1 MREFT
6 EKKLYNQSKKS
17 LNHLLPTPY
26 YQVKRILLTGKTG
39 QVGWEL
45 QRSLAPLGR
54 VIALDRTQMD
64 LTNPDSIR
72 QAIRE
77 TAPNIIVNAAGYT
90 AVDKSEAEPELA
102 IQVNAVAPGVMAEE
116 ARRLGALIIHYST
129 DYVFDGFKDGS
140 YSEED
145 PTNPLSAY
153 GRSKLM
159 GEQAIQSAGA
169 PHLIFRTSWVY
180 SARGNNFVR
189 TILRLAR
196 ERGELKIVNDQVG
209 APTSAS
215 TIAEIT
221 AQVLAQA
228 ITAQGFSMGPLLE
241 KSGLY
246 HLTAAGAVSW
256 FGFAEAILTEA
267 ETVLGIKVPSLIP
280 ISTSDY
286 PLPAQRPANSRLNTA
301 RLTRIFGLMPPNWD
315 SALKSC
321 IRELATQ

>member
-1 MREFT
+1 M
-6 EKKLYNQSKKS
+6 
-17 LNHLLPTPY
+17 
-26 YQVKRILLTGKTG
+26 RILITGKNG

-45 QRSLAPLGR
+45 QRTLRPLGE
-54 VIALDRTQMD
+54 VIVLDRQQMD
-64 LTNPDSIR
+64 LASPD
-72 QAIRE
+72 AIRDNIRKIK
-77 TAPNIIVNAAGYT
+77 PRIIVNAAAYT
-90 AVDKSEAEPELA
+90 AVDRAESEPELA
-102 IQVNAVAPGVMAEE
+102 MAINGTAPGIIAEE

-159 GEQAIQSAGA
+159 GEQAIQSAGV
-169 PHLIFRTSWVY
+169 PHYIFRTSWVY

-196 ERGELKIVNDQVG
+196 ERDELKIVNDQVG

-228 ITAQGFSMGPLLE
+228 ITAQGFRMDPLLE

-267 ETVLGIKVPSLIP
+267 GTVLGIKVPPLIP